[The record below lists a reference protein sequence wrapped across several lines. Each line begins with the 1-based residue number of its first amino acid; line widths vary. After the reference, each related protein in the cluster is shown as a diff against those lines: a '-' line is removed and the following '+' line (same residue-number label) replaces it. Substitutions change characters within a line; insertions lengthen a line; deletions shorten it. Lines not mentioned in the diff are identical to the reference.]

1 MTDTTDANLFF
12 DRRLTLRQLI
22 AGEKVYA
29 IDCESYY
36 ASSYKVNTNGL
47 DAYINDP
54 QFELTVIAFFN
65 EKSSFSGD
73 PKNAPVDGL
82 NDAILFAHNAEF
94 DQACVERAIELG
106 QLPFFK
112 PKLWVCTMAMAK
124 YCGYPGALSDV
135 ARLILGQDLSKE
147 IRDQAKGWTKDECLS
162 NQAFVNYC
170 RDDAST
176 CYWLGQTL
184 ANKFPAFE
192 ERVSRLT
199 RKFSRH
205 GLRYDKQTGKGAI
218 TALEHE
224 LKRLQNKI
232 PFEPS
237 LSLKAFK
244 QWCVENN
251 VSVPQTTNAKHPSYF
266 EWCEKEPKGAV
277 VVSNMS
283 MVRKLRKLISTLK
296 SLDFRVRE
304 DGRVSTP
311 LKYWGAH
318 TGRWAGSQGVN
329 FQGLAK
335 KELMGVN
342 VMGFL
347 VPDDGNC
354 FISFDFSNIEPR
366 ILLLMA
372 GEQETLDMIK
382 NGMDIYE
389 AHARMNLLYDGEEPL
404 AVADPELR
412 QICKARVLG
421 LGYGC
426 GPKTF
431 KDVALSLTNGKLK
444 LTEDQAVDIVNNYR
458 SMNRG
463 IVNYWNHLEKLAG
476 VKEGDR
482 TIPLPSGRPLRFTVT
497 NTNPLTVQYIKGK
510 PEQRTWG
517 SKLCE
522 NVIQAIARDILADTL
537 VTLDSMGL
545 NVVLHVHDS
554 VVLEVAKDKG
564 KETIS
569 AVTEAVTKAPSW
581 LPNLPLEVDIRRNYG
596 L

>member
-1 MTDTTDANLFF
+1 MTNTMDANLFF
-12 DRRLTLRQLI
+12 NRGITLREILN
-22 AGEKVYA
+22 GEKVYA
-29 IDCESYY
+29 LDCETFY
-36 ASSYKVNTNGL
+36 ASTYKASTNGL
-47 DAYINDP
+47 DSYINDP
-54 QFELTVIAFFN
+54 QFEMTVIAFFN
-65 EKSSFSGD
+65 EKFNYSGD
-73 PKNAPVDGL
+73 PKTAPVEDL
-82 NDAILFAHNAEF
+82 NDAIIFAHNAEF

-106 QLPFFK
+106 QLPPFK
-112 PKLWVCTMAMAK
+112 PKQWICTMGMSK
-124 YCGYPGALSDV
+124 YCGYPGALSEV
-135 ARLILGQDLSKE
+135 ASLILGQDLSKE
-147 IRDQAKGWTKDECLS
+147 MRDQAKGWTKADCLADE
-162 NQAFVNYC
+162 AFVTYC

-176 CYWLGQTL
+176 CYWIAQTL
-184 ANKFPAFE
+184 ASRFPAFE

-199 RKFSRH
+199 RKFA
-205 GLRYDKQTGKGAI
+205 RYGITYSKESGAGAVD
-218 TALEHE
+218 ALEHE

-237 LSLKAFK
+237 LSLKQFK
-244 QWCVENN
+244 VWCEKNG
-251 VSVPQTTNAKHPSYF
+251 VSVPKTTNAKDPSYF
-266 EWCEKEPKGAV
+266 EWSSKEPKGAV

-283 MVRKLRKLISTLK
+283 MVRKIRKMVATLK
-296 SLDFRVRE
+296 SLELRVRS

-347 VPDDGNC
+347 VPQEDNC

-372 GEQETLDMIK
+372 GEHETLNMIRT
-382 NGMDIYE
+382 GMDIYE
-389 AHARMNLLYDGEEPL
+389 AHARMNLLYDGKEKL
-404 AVADPELR
+404 AIADPELR

-426 GPKTF
+426 GSKTF
-431 KDVALSLTNGKLK
+431 KDVALSLTAGKLK
-444 LTEDQAVDIVNNYR
+444 LTEQEAHSIVSNYR
-458 SMNRG
+458 SMNEG
-463 IVNYWNHLEKLAG
+463 IVNYWAHLEKIATTR
-476 VKEGDR
+476 EGDR

-522 NVIQAIARDILADTL
+522 NVIQAIARDVLADTL

-554 VVLEVAKDKG
+554 VVLEVPKDKANDIIKSV
-564 KETIS
+564 KE
-569 AVTEAVTKAPSW
+569 VVTKAPSW
-581 LPNLPLEVDIRRNYG
+581 LPELPLEVDIRKNYG